1 MKIFSFLLATLLV
14 ATNAFALDASWSP
27 FREKV
32 AQRVEALE
40 SGTVSGE
47 GISPLRVARALYNV
61 SVDGGNSGVT
71 YPLGVYL
78 PAKSVL
84 MKAFYRVDTMFAQSG
99 TVQNTG
105 TIAIACEDS
114 GNILTATS
122 ALSGMTA
129 GNMRMANVSG
139 STPEAYVSGIA
150 NTCNIAVTVA
160 RANYTAGKLTLWIEY
175 VTHE

>member
-1 MKIFSFLLATLLV
+1 MKLFSFLLATMLI
-14 ATNAFALDASWSP
+14 AGQAFALDASWSP

-32 AQRVEALE
+32 AARIEALE

-47 GISPLRVARALYNV
+47 GISPLRVARAIYSV
-61 SVDGGNSGVT
+61 SADGGNSGVT

-78 PAKSVL
+78 PARSLLLKGW
-84 MKAFYRVDTMFAQSG
+84 YRVDATTAQSG

-105 TIAIACEDS
+105 TLAIGCEDS
-114 GNILTATS
+114 GNILNAQTISGVTTGTVQFLNMSGAATTAF
-122 ALSGMTA
+122 
-129 GNMRMANVSG
+129 
-139 STPEAYVSGIA
+139 VSGIA

-160 RANYTAGKLTLWIEY
+160 RANYTAGKITLWIEY